1 MIKHPE
7 SKDDCHHLWLWSLAK
22 AVAPPSKTVTFVAFL
37 FAGKSTF
44 ARSTYTFMKYI
55 YSVPKY
61 HPRLWLGII
70 CCEKNSWWP
79 ILWLKA
85 ERSSAV
91 LLGREGVWLCW
102 AGKLAGLLV
111 EGTVPSWASRR
122 DRDLASR
129 IGLGHQPL
137 LLLLGLPAL
146 RSAEQHMLTLLS
158 MLS

>member
-1 MIKHPE
+1 M
-7 SKDDCHHLWLWSLAK
+7 
-22 AVAPPSKTVTFVAFL
+22 
-37 FAGKSTF
+37 
-44 ARSTYTFMKYI
+44 
-55 YSVPKY
+55 
-61 HPRLWLGII
+61 
-70 CCEKNSWWP
+70 
-79 ILWLKA
+79 
-85 ERSSAV
+85 

-146 RSAEQHMLTLLS
+146 RSAEQHMLSLLS
-158 MLS
+158 MLSLLNMLSKLNVLSLLSMLGLLSYSPQF

>member
-1 MIKHPE
+1 M
-7 SKDDCHHLWLWSLAK
+7 
-22 AVAPPSKTVTFVAFL
+22 
-37 FAGKSTF
+37 
-44 ARSTYTFMKYI
+44 
-55 YSVPKY
+55 
-61 HPRLWLGII
+61 
-70 CCEKNSWWP
+70 
-79 ILWLKA
+79 
-85 ERSSAV
+85 

-137 LLLLGLPAL
+137 LLLLLGLPAL

-158 MLS
+158 MLSSPNMLSLLNMLGLLLYLPSIVMLLGYYTVCCTLYSSPHSSVAYEKIHIWSSAACQLFSNTVCFVFVFVF